1 MPESI
6 NLERKLQLFSE
17 HWTPK
22 VIAELND
29 YQVKLVKI
37 AGEFVW
43 HQHDDTDELFL
54 CLSGEMSIELPD
66 SSVSLSAGE
75 LFVVPR
81 GVRHKPSTETE
92 CEVMLIEPKGVTN
105 TGDTGDAR
113 DTAHARAAPNDQ
125 WI

>member
-43 HQHDDTDELFL
+43 HQHDDTDELFF

-66 SSVSLSAGE
+66 NSVSLSAGE
-75 LFVVPR
+75 LFVVPK
-81 GVRHKPSTETE
+81 GVRHKPSAETA

-105 TGDTGDAR
+105 TGDAR
-113 DTAHARAAPNDQ
+113 DTADERTAPNDQ